1 MFIVYTKYICL
12 IFDTLLFLTDIIVFL
27 VLINLVTKQPEIEN
41 IYDLRVFF
49 VRCLL
54 LGGRTNA
61 TH

>member
-1 MFIVYTKYICL
+1 M
-12 IFDTLLFLTDIIVFL
+12 FDTLLVSTNVVAFL
-27 VLINLVTKQPEIEN
+27 VLINLVTEQREIEN

-49 VRCLL
+49 LRCLL

>member
-1 MFIVYTKYICL
+1 MYTEFICSM
-12 IFDTLLFLTDIIVFL
+12 FDTLLVLTKIVAFL
-27 VLINLVTKQPEIEN
+27 VLINLITKQRKIEN
-41 IYDLRVFF
+41 IHDLRVFF